1 MSILKVSNLGKTYW
15 DSSEGSHTLF
25 SSFSYCFPNSGI
37 VGILGSSGCGKSTLL
52 NILTGLEVPS
62 TGKVLYKK
70 KDLRDFSEKDKN
82 NFYSSEISFI
92 FQHFNLI
99 DDLKVLDN
107 LSITLLNKGNSR
119 RKANKISLSVLKE
132 LHIEYLKDKKPS
144 QISGG
149 EKQRVALARAIVS
162 DSKIV
167 VADEPTGAL
176 DIENAKFLMD
186 QLKELAKEKLI
197 IIVSHNET
205 LIDEYSDVILQIEGG
220 RVRVIRENKQ
230 VLTSTNIQKN
240 KLKKKSKNVENVFI
254 GLNFKRH
261 LSRNLICFVSGL
273 IGYLSLLI
281 CLGFFSGSKNS
292 IMSEKK
298 RFLDYQVSYL
308 YKEEKIELK
317 NSPLRLVQQ
326 IRPTLEE
333 ATSLLSKYDVSIK
346 NDLSLFIP
354 SNAGFSLNGEKQDP
368 CSFRCIKEVSN
379 LKNLSSLIV
388 KGEEINEENLKYVY
402 VNEEF
407 IKKYGKESLD
417 GEIFFSNECEID
429 YEGIKETINL
439 NFTFSIAGV
448 VSEMSFL
455 NTPKIFYSYTKL
467 LEYLNSI
474 ELNNIADKLG
484 ISISIEELLFS
495 KSGEDALTNYN
506 YLAFINEFSD
516 VERIYSDNG
525 IKESNVQI
533 NNLNNQ
539 ISTSFESLNFSFTAT
554 LVLFVIIGIVGLILL
569 LGINGF
575 SSFVFHQKESAVLKI
590 LGTPL
595 DNIFSIYLVESV
607 FISMLSFTLSMALSF
622 PASSL
627 FNRYLWFK
635 TGIQNL
641 VEIPYKNYL
650 NIPYIVIVGGLL
662 ISILIGVFSVYI
674 PLIKFRKD
682 RLVEEL
688 RDE

>member
-70 KDLRDFSEKDKN
+70 KDLRYFSEKDKN

-107 LSITLLNKGNSR
+107 LSIILLNKGNSR

-220 RVRVIRENKQ
+220 RVCVIRENKQ
-230 VLTSTNIQKN
+230 VLTNTNIQKN

-261 LSRNLICFVSGL
+261 LSRNLICFGSGL

-326 IRPTLEE
+326 IRPTLVE

-388 KGEEINEENLKYVY
+388 EGEEINEENLKYVY
-402 VNEEF
+402 VNKEF
-407 IKKYGKESLD
+407 IKKYGRESLD

-622 PASSL
+622 PVSSL
-627 FNRYLWFK
+627 FNRYLWSK

>member
-1 MSILKVSNLGKTYW
+1 MSILKVLNLGKTYW

-52 NILTGLEVPS
+52 NILAGLEVPS
-62 TGKVLYKK
+62 AGKVLYKK

-107 LSITLLNKGNSR
+107 LSIPLLNKGNSR

-205 LIDEYSDVILQIEGG
+205 LIDEYSDVILKIEGG
-220 RVRVIRENKQ
+220 RVCVIRENKQ

-240 KLKKKSKNVENVFI
+240 KLKKKSKNVENIFI

-261 LSRNLICFVSGL
+261 LSRNLICFGSGL

-292 IMSEKK
+292 ITSEKK

-388 KGEEINEENLKYVY
+388 EGEEINEENLKYVY

-407 IKKYGKESLD
+407 IKKYGRESLD

-439 NFTFSIAGV
+439 NYTFSIAGV

-622 PASSL
+622 PFSNL
-627 FNRYLWFK
+627 FNRYLWSK